1 MYSFKEKKKHF
12 NALLNPDAAK
22 YDLELLI
29 QKQPNLPIIST
40 YSRNSKRYAN
50 DILYSLL
57 DYSTREE
64 IREFRRSKMNTETMT
79 VDPSTVDVTAQA
91 TTTVDSQTP
100 PVQTAG
106 TPIDSSKVEEHEQP
120 VTVTDSV
127 GDTPQ
132 NGEGELQQ
140 QLEEAIER
148 AEEAEA
154 NFEEAKEEAEARAE
168 VAEEA
173 LEEEKK
179 KEKSQAPV
187 KSKSK
192 KSTRKSTG
200 KISSTKTSR
209 SQR

>member
-79 VDPSTVDVTAQA
+79 VDPSTVDVTVQA

-106 TPIDSSKVEEHEQP
+106 TPIDSSKVEEHEQL

-154 NFEEAKEEAEARAE
+154 NFEEAEEAKEEAEARAE

-200 KISSTKTSR
+200 TTSSTRKSK
-209 SQR
+209 

>member
-1 MYSFKEKKKHF
+1 MYSFKEKKRHF

-22 YDLELLI
+22 YDLELLV
-29 QKQPNLPIIST
+29 QKQPNLPIIAT
-40 YSRNSKRYAN
+40 YSRNPKRYSN

-64 IREFRRSKMNTETMT
+64 VRKFRRSKMNTETIA

-91 TTTVDSQTP
+91 APTVDSQTY
-100 PVQTAG
+100 PVQTVE
-106 TPIDSSKVEEHEQP
+106 TPIGSSKVEEHEQP
-120 VTVTDSV
+120 ATVTESVSDDSLS
-127 GDTPQ
+127 
-132 NGEGELQQ
+132 GEGELQQ

-154 NFEEAKEEAEARAE
+154 NFGEAEEAKEEAEARAE
-168 VAEEA
+168 AAEEA
-173 LEEEKK
+173 LEKEKK
-179 KEKSQAPV
+179 KEKSQSPV

-200 KISSTKTSR
+200 TTSSIRKSK
-209 SQR
+209 

>member
-91 TTTVDSQTP
+91 TTKVDSQTP
-100 PVQTAG
+100 PVQTAE

-132 NGEGELQQ
+132 SGEGELQQ

-168 VAEEA
+168 AAEEA

-200 KISSTKTSR
+200 TTSSTRKSK
-209 SQR
+209 

>member
-1 MYSFKEKKKHF
+1 M
-12 NALLNPDAAK
+12 
-22 YDLELLI
+22 LI

-79 VDPSTVDVTAQA
+79 VDPSTVDVTVQATTTVDSQTSPVQTTETPIDPSTVDVTAQT

-154 NFEEAKEEAEARAE
+154 NFEEAEEAKEEAEARAE

-179 KEKSQAPV
+179 K
-187 KSKSK
+187 
-192 KSTRKSTG
+192 
-200 KISSTKTSR
+200 R
-209 SQR
+209 SLKLP

>member
-79 VDPSTVDVTAQA
+79 VDPSTVDVTVQA

-154 NFEEAKEEAEARAE
+154 NFEEAEEAKEEAEARAE

-200 KISSTKTSR
+200 TTSSTRKSK
-209 SQR
+209 

>member
-79 VDPSTVDVTAQA
+79 VDPSTVDVTVQA

-100 PVQTAG
+100 PVQAAG
-106 TPIDSSKVEEHEQP
+106 IPIDSSKVEEHEQP
-120 VTVTDSV
+120 ITVTDSV

-154 NFEEAKEEAEARAE
+154 NFEEAEEAKEEAEARAE

-179 KEKSQAPV
+179 K
-187 KSKSK
+187 
-192 KSTRKSTG
+192 
-200 KISSTKTSR
+200 R
-209 SQR
+209 SLKLP

>member
-79 VDPSTVDVTAQA
+79 VDPSTVDVTVQA

-106 TPIDSSKVEEHEQP
+106 TPIDSSKIEEHEQP

-148 AEEAEA
+148 A
-154 NFEEAKEEAEARAE
+154 EEAKEEAEARAE

-200 KISSTKTSR
+200 TTSSTRKSK
-209 SQR
+209 

>member
-29 QKQPNLPIIST
+29 QKQPNLLIIST

-79 VDPSTVDVTAQA
+79 VDPSTVDVTVQA

-106 TPIDSSKVEEHEQP
+106 TPIDSSKIEEHEQP
-120 VTVTDSV
+120 VTVTDIV

-154 NFEEAKEEAEARAE
+154 NFEEAEEAKEEAEARAE

-200 KISSTKTSR
+200 TTSSTRKSK
-209 SQR
+209 

>member
-154 NFEEAKEEAEARAE
+154 NFEEAKEEAE
-168 VAEEA
+168 EA

-200 KISSTKTSR
+200 TTSSTRKSK
-209 SQR
+209 